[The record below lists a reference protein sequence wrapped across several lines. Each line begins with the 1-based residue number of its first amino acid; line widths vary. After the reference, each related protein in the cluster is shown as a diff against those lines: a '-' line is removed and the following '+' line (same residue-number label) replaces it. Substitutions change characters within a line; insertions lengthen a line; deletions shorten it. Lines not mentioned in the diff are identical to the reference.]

1 MEVSQFTIGEDEV
14 GPFVLF
20 IGRSNKTFKGGL
32 IHRKVE
38 HKNIKHYFTD
48 EDIDRSLQ
56 RLYSTYP
63 GIIGEGK
70 FFTRPIAGVLKFSK
84 QNVGMNKLENLMKSM
99 CEKAGLEGNFTN
111 QSGKRTCATSL
122 YQSGLDEQMIMHR
135 TVFRSINGVIK
146 YKRESK
152 EQLKDVS
159 NILNPPSKKMKT
171 ETETDS
177 NLFNLATVTPS
188 CDSVPIPSFNKENVS
203 VPSSSS
209 GNKSYSNCN
218 FSFNFTL

>member
-1 MEVSQFTIGEDEV
+1 M
-14 GPFVLF
+14 
-20 IGRSNKTFKGGL
+20 KTLTGDCNAYTLLTWGL
-32 IHRKVE
+32 LVRGNLIS
-38 HKNIKHYFTD
+38 D
-48 EDIDRSLQ
+48 LLQ
-56 RLYSTYP
+56 
-63 GIIGEGK
+63 E
-70 FFTRPIAGVLKFSK
+70 FKFSK
-84 QNVGMNKLENLMKSM
+84 QNVGFNKLENLMKSM

-135 TVFRSINGVIK
+135 TGHRSINGVRQ

-159 NILNPPSKKMKT
+159 NILNPPSNKMK
-171 ETETDS
+171 TETDS
-177 NLFNLATVTPS
+177 NLFNIATVSPP

-209 GNKSYSNCN
+209 CNKSYSNCN
-218 FSFNFTL
+218 FTFNLSL